1 MIECNKPTCNKRYI
15 GETERYICDRIYEH
29 IGYIR
34 TKKHEKATGH
44 HFNLPE
50 HSLANMTAT
59 ILEKV
64 KVNDQE
70 YRKER
75 EKYHIRKFNTFYSGI
90 NLKP

>member
-1 MIECNKPTCNKRYI
+1 MIECYKLTCNKHYI
-15 GETERYICDRIYEH
+15 GETERNLFDRICEH
-29 IGYIR
+29 IRYMR
-34 TKKHEKATGH
+34 TQKHEKATGDN
-44 HFNLPE
+44 FNLPG

-64 KVNDQE
+64 NDKD

-75 EKYHIRKFNTFYSGI
+75 EKYHIRKFYTFYSGI